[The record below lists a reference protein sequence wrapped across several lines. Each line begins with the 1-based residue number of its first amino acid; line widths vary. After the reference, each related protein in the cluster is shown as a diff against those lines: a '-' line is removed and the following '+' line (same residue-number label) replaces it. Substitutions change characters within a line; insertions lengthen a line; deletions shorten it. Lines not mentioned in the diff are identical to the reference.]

1 MMTWSLPFGMLV
13 ASVLGSAICLFGRTA
28 AGKKSSTWMDALYPI
43 AAAFFIGFLVT
54 TLVPHLFE
62 APLLLLPAFLVGYLV
77 MALWSR
83 QVAHHDPCCEVG
95 HDPKPLGT
103 ASAIAMAICSLNDGL
118 LLGLLAPQWLS
129 GVNLGMILHKVTSS
143 FALAQLLS
151 QSSRTRQTVWIW
163 TLGYAFVSPVTFYL
177 GHSGLL
183 VEGRWLG
190 IALGFSAGILSYSI
204 WTGMIPHSRR
214 ILKEKPMALIGFV
227 GALAV
232 SLALG
237 FFHSSLHQH

>member
-1 MMTWSLPFGMLV
+1 MMHWTLPLGMLV
-13 ASVLGSAICLFGRTA
+13 ASVIGSAICLIGLKAR
-28 AGKKSSTWMDALYPI
+28 GKQSSAWMDALYPI
-43 AAAFFIGFLVT
+43 AAAFFIGFLAT

-62 APLLLLPAFLVGYLV
+62 DPIYLIPAFLVGYLV

-118 LLGLLAPQWLS
+118 LLGLVMPLWFS
-129 GVNLGMILHKVTSS
+129 GINFGMLLHKLTSS

-151 QSSRTRQTVWIW
+151 QSSRTQKTVWRW
-163 TLGYAFVSPVTFYL
+163 NLGYAFVSPATFYL
-177 GHSGLL
+177 ARSGWLE
-183 VEGRWLG
+183 EGRWLG

-214 ILKEKPMALIGFV
+214 ILKQKPLALIGFV
-227 GALAV
+227 AALAL

-237 FFHSSLHQH
+237 FVHSSLHHH

>member
-1 MMTWSLPFGMLV
+1 MLTWSLPFGMLI
-13 ASVLGSAICLFGRTA
+13 ASIVGSALCLVGR
-28 AGKKSSTWMDALYPI
+28 SSTKKNASAWMDGLYPI

-54 TLVPHLFE
+54 TLLPHLVE
-62 APLLLLPAFLVGYLV
+62 DPLYLFPSFLLGYTV

-83 QVAHHDPCCEVG
+83 RVAHHDPCCEVG

-118 LLGLLAPQWLS
+118 LLGLVTPLWFS
-129 GVNLGMILHKVTSS
+129 GVNFGMLLHKLTSS

-151 QSSRTRQTVWIW
+151 QSSRSRQTVWVW
-163 TLGYAFVSPVTFYL
+163 TLAYALVSPATFYL
-177 GHSGLL
+177 GRTGWL

-214 ILKEKPMALIGFV
+214 ILKQKPFALVGFI
-227 GALAV
+227 GALAISV
-232 SLALG
+232 GLGLLHSAL
-237 FFHSSLHQH
+237 HHH

>member
-1 MMTWSLPFGMLV
+1 
-13 ASVLGSAICLFGRTA
+13 
-28 AGKKSSTWMDALYPI
+28 MDALYPI

-62 APLLLLPAFLVGYLV
+62 DPLYLLPAFGVGYLV

-118 LLGLLAPQWLS
+118 LLGLLNPPWLS
-129 GVNLGMILHKVTSS
+129 GVNFGMLLHKVTSS

-151 QSSRTRQTVWIW
+151 QSARSRRTVWIW

-177 GHSGLL
+177 GRSGLL

-190 IALGFSAGILSYSI
+190 MALGFSAGILSYSI

-214 ILKEKPMALIGFV
+214 ILKQKPMALVGFI

-232 SLALG
+232 SVILG
-237 FFHSSLHQH
+237 FFHSSLHHGLTSESGKGTDSPQPETNLPRP